1 MSEHPADRTPP
12 LRVAVLISGTG
23 RTLKNFLDRIQAGRL
38 PIQIPL
44 VIAST
49 PAARGLQFADEG
61 GIPKYVV
68 ERSSY
73 PSRDEFS
80 ARIFELCR
88 AARAEVVAL
97 AGFLKQLTIPPDYE
111 NRVVNIHPALL
122 PSFCGKG
129 FYGHRVHEAV
139 LEYGVKLSGCTV
151 HFVDNQYDHGPVILQ
166 KAVPVLDDDT
176 PDTLADRV
184 FAAEC
189 EAFPEALALIA
200 AGRVTVEGRRT
211 RIAGG

>member
-1 MSEHPADRTPP
+1 VSEHPADRTPP